1 MTVAN
6 VNVTKVLFKR
16 GNTVQNNNYTGV
28 SGEISIDTQTK
39 TLRVHD
45 GITPGGNILTTG
57 GIYGNSN
64 VTTYLTSVAGNIIPS
79 ANVTYSLGNATNQWR
94 DLWVSNNTIYI
105 GNIPITVSNGSL
117 LINGNS
123 VTGGTGTDDVLRANV
138 GAYQIYANANAVTQT
153 ISINSINANIT
164 AANSAIQTLSAN
176 IGTLVAG
183 APGVLDTLL
192 ELGNALGNSDSFSS
206 TMVNWLGNITSNVT
220 AANTSINTF
229 NANLGSFQTYANL
242 HFLDSSYGNSNVASY
257 LPTYTGNIAANITR
271 NNYTWTFGTD
281 GNLTFPAGGHILDSQ
296 GNSVLGTVESSY
308 KGFRAHYGT
317 MYDNTDDE
325 NGPINK
331 LVIYKSTA
339 TPSSAIDADTSSDDF
354 QVTGLTG
361 SDVVAMLVVISDGT
375 DWDVQTPVEDLKA
388 FVEAVID
395 EVILDGGVEG
405 DVRSI
410 ANMKA
415 AFYSNFN
422 NFSTIISNVK
432 TQLEFFSVNDQFN
445 ISPAFATGKGA
456 TFSGISYNMA
466 DNTLDL
472 GSWGQNVG
480 THQLGDVFVITGNTI
495 QDANSNFLTTP
506 ANDVT
511 VTITNAP
518 DGYIGS
524 FTVTGTL
531 PRPAEIWP
539 SNSISDGGDDE
550 YDGANAIHTDLDTE
564 ISYNDGNVVTSSS
577 AFGGGDYVVT
587 YQAGIF
593 GIFATNAGIDII
605 GTSGD
610 TGGYGNDNSSSGF
623 DGDGIAVTG
632 SVYGPLNINLTLTG
646 NIVSGNSRINFV
658 ANSSG
663 DGYGSSTIQLIPS
676 TENTVGPDQ
685 YLIID
690 PTSPNHIHI
699 RAGGTQDN
707 SQSQLFLGGEN
718 SHFRVDSGLNPNV
731 YISANG
737 QTWMFGAN
745 GTTQFPDETIN
756 AGTDKIDIK
765 SSSYAELW
773 FSAVDGDWQDH
784 PTWNQNAYVYV
795 QYDGLGINNVRGADG
810 NGGATWN
817 HTWRFD
823 NDGSLQLPLGGNIAE
838 GGGITGAIKLTPAG
852 GANSNQ
858 ALLIYPT
865 GAADGDHIHLTA
877 GGGSTEL
884 YLGDDSHYVK
894 LGNNGNIEIR
904 ATAQSPYA
912 TAAWTFDTDGVLTA
926 PNIVI
931 AGNTNLFGSYTA
943 LIQPTNNLPI
953 ATISSGTAGGIT
965 SVWVEDLG
973 DIANSNIAAIYT
985 PLAGTGTVR
994 VAAGSNATSVNLWDF
1009 NPDGNLIL
1017 PESGYLKVGSGIVA
1031 GFASSPAP
1039 VISGFSSVSAEN
1051 FRFQSNGVNIL
1062 STVAGTYSNTNVSAY
1077 LSTITSGNV
1086 GAGNLTVINN
1096 FSSNVITAN
1105 SFTYANGVNILSTVA
1120 GTYSDANV
1128 ATYLPTYTGNIAGNI
1143 VKNGYTWTFSNTGTT
1158 TFPTGVTLSN
1168 ARGPNTVNF
1177 TTAIDKSFQIETQTS
1192 TTGRLWSFGTDGNLT
1207 LPQFANIN
1215 FSNGVNILS
1224 TISAGSTYSNV
1235 NVEAYIGGNIG
1246 AFQTYANANAAT
1258 QATSINTINNTL
1270 TNTNVAIGYG
1280 AGATSQGDSA
1290 VAIGEGA
1297 GSLDQGLYSVA
1308 IGNDAGTD
1316 NQGDRSVAV
1325 GTGAGRTNQGNYAV
1339 AIGRNAGYTNQGNN
1353 SIIINATTS
1362 TLNQITANTF
1372 TVAPVRND
1380 VSNVAQVLFYNTTN
1394 KEITYGNTINIAGNI
1409 NAAQYNFANGVNILS
1424 SVTAV
1429 ANLSTLTG
1437 NISWTAVGA
1446 NPPTFTTSSNGTKIV
1461 LWPSIS
1467 STMVDYAIGIEAGN
1481 TWFSI
1486 PQATNNFGYKWY
1498 AGNTTIATLSG
1509 NGTLTTG
1516 NITTTGNISA
1526 TNFVGNGVG
1535 LTNVTVSAA
1544 GNIVGTSSNV
1554 TLVAG
1559 NYSYTFDNTG
1569 NVTLPA
1575 NVFVGVTNTFLPN
1588 TVASFSANVNY
1599 YSQVTLQ
1606 NKSSGNDATADYI
1619 VTANNGSDTV
1629 NFLDLGIINSGYDN
1643 TTPSNSLGNIV
1654 FAADSYI
1661 YAQGNTSNANQS
1673 GGNLAIGTAT
1683 TGKTI
1688 KFFAG
1693 GTTSSAIAMTVANTG
1708 VTVGGSITATG
1719 TFSGSGSG
1727 LTGVA
1732 LKTTGS
1738 WTVTTGTGTYSF
1750 TVPASGTYQL
1760 WVDCN
1765 IPNGI
1770 LVWNATATVTNTNVP
1785 VVGAQYAWV
1794 YNGGGSPIDFTS
1806 IPNQF
1811 TGTGNT
1817 IVRSSTAPSAT
1828 TNRFDFGF
1836 NNTSGGN
1843 VTVRYGWVAIS

>member
-16 GNTVQNNNYTGV
+16 GNTVQNNNYTGIN
-28 SGEISIDTQTK
+28 GELTIDTQAK
-39 TLRVHD
+39 TLRIHD
-45 GITPGGNILTTG
+45 GVTTGGNIVTAGAMASYIPIDPTITSIQANVAAANAAISSITG
-57 GIYGNSN
+57 IDTSLLANAATQQTQINLLNANVSAANALIPNLLAVTSN
-64 VTTYLTSVAGNIIPS
+64 ILPS
-79 ANVTYSLGNATNQWR
+79 ANVTYSLGSEQFQWK

-105 GNIPITVSNGSL
+105 GNTPLTISNGNL
-117 LINGNS
+117 LVNGNL
-123 VTGGTGTDDVLRANV
+123 VTGSTSTV
-138 GAYQIYANANAVTQT
+138 YSNA
-153 ISINSINANIT
+153 
-164 AANSAIQTLSAN
+164 
-176 IGTLVAG
+176 
-183 APGVLDTLL
+183 
-192 ELGNALGNSDSFSS
+192 
-206 TMVNWLGNITSNVT
+206 
-220 AANTSINTF
+220 
-229 NANLGSFQTYANL
+229 
-242 HFLDSSYGNSNVASY
+242 NVASY

-422 NFSTIISNVK
+422 NFNTIISNVK

-445 ISPAFATGKGA
+445 ISPAFETGKGA

-480 THQLGDVFVITGNTI
+480 THQVGDAFVITGNTI

-531 PRPAEIWP
+531 PRPAETWP
-539 SNSISDGGDDE
+539 SNSISDGGNDE

-610 TGGYGNDNSSSGF
+610 SGGYGNDNSSSGF

-690 PTSPNHIHI
+690 PTSPSHIHI

-707 SQSQLFLGGEN
+707 SQSNLYLGGEN

-737 QTWMFGAN
+737 QTWMFGDDGTFTAPGRAEFDNNVYGGPTAN
-745 GTTQFPDETIN
+745 HLWLGGSNDETSPSISVPSHITGNVEYIWIQNQQGAGVRISTTGNNWDFDDNGLLTLPGGNVVIGSQYGSPAILANNGPFGVVTQGTTGTTFLQWNDNVANTSQISGVYLNSPAGNLGEIQITTGNIGSVNTWVF
-756 AGTDKIDIK
+756 GTDG
-765 SSSYAELW
+765 EL
-773 FSAVDGDWQDH
+773 ALPRG
-784 PTWNQNAYVYV
+784 
-795 QYDGLGINNVRGADG
+795 GI
-810 NGGATWN
+810 
-817 HTWRFD
+817 
-823 NDGSLQLPLGGNIAE
+823 IAE
-838 GGGITGAIKLTPAG
+838 GTSPTGVGDTITLTPNG
-852 GANSNQ
+852 GSATQ

-865 GAADGDHIHLTA
+865 GGIPEGDHIHLTA
-877 GGGSTEL
+877 GGGATEL
-884 YLGDDSHYVK
+884 YLGNDFHYVK
-894 LGNNGNIEIR
+894 LVNGGNVEIR
-904 ATAQSPYA
+904 
-912 TAAWTFDTDGVLTA
+912 TDDLSGNVGTWNFGANANLT
-926 PNIVI
+926 
-931 AGNTNLFGSYTA
+931 
-943 LIQPTNNLPI
+943 
-953 ATISSGTAGGIT
+953 
-965 SVWVEDLG
+965 
-973 DIANSNIAAIYT
+973 
-985 PLAGTGTVR
+985 
-994 VAAGSNATSVNLWDF
+994 
-1009 NPDGNLIL
+1009 L
-1017 PESGYLKVGSGIVA
+1017 PESGYLRVGSGIVA

-1039 VISGFSSVSAEN
+1039 IISGFSGVSAEN
-1051 FRFQSNGVNIL
+1051 FTFL
-1062 STVAGTYSNTNVSAY
+1062 
-1077 LSTITSGNV
+1077 
-1086 GAGNLTVINN
+1086 
-1096 FSSNVITAN
+1096 
-1105 SFTYANGVNILSTVA
+1105 ANGVNILSTVA
-1120 GTYSDANV
+1120 GTYDDANV
-1128 ATYLPTYTGNIAGNI
+1128 AMYLPTYTGNIAGNI

-1224 TISAGSTYSNV
+1224 TITAGSTYSNV

-1246 AFQTYANANAAT
+1246 AYQTYANANVAT
-1258 QATSINTINNTL
+1258 QATSINTVNAN
-1270 TNTNVAIGYG
+1270 IG
-1280 AGATSQGDSA
+1280 AFQT
-1290 VAIGEGA
+1290 
-1297 GSLDQGLYSVA
+1297 
-1308 IGNDAGTD
+1308 
-1316 NQGDRSVAV
+1316 
-1325 GTGAGRTNQGNYAV
+1325 YA
-1339 AIGRNAGYTNQGNN
+1339 
-1353 SIIINATTS
+1353 NATFSTS
-1362 TLNQITANTF
+1362 TYSNTTANALLSSN
-1372 TVAPVRND
+1372 TV
-1380 VSNVAQVLFYNTTN
+1380 STINTT
-1394 KEITYGNTINIAGNI
+1394 GNI
-1409 NAAQYNFANGVNILS
+1409 TTIANVIATTFRFANGVNILS
-1424 SVTAV
+1424 TVTGSYGNATV
-1429 ANLSTLTG
+1429 ATYLAAGIST
-1437 NISWTAVGA
+1437 
-1446 NPPTFTTSSNGTKIV
+1446 
-1461 LWPSIS
+1461 
-1467 STMVDYAIGIEAGN
+1467 
-1481 TWFSI
+1481 
-1486 PQATNNFGYKWY
+1486 
-1498 AGNTTIATLSG
+1498 
-1509 NGTLTTG
+1509 

-1708 VTVGGSITATG
+1708 VTVGGNLSVSGNIVSTGQNVSLVAGNFTARFDNTGILTLPTMGGDEGGEINFGIPATNTTLNTRVVVDVYQDRVRFFDGNTKGAYIDLSQASSGVGTLLNNRVSGLVNAG
-1719 TFSGSGSG
+1719 TFVTMDLIKATVTTTGNRG
-1727 LTGVA
+1727 LSLAT
-1732 LKTTGS
+1732 TTGS
-1738 WTVTTGTGTYSF
+1738 FAINIGGTYATTTPSSGGSAGTMTVTTT
-1750 TVPASGTYQL
+1750 ASGSVFNWAFFNQG
-1760 WVDCN
+1760 D
-1765 IPNGI
+1765 
-1770 LVWNATATVTNTNVP
+1770 TATYILT
-1785 VVGAQYAWV
+1785 
-1794 YNGGGSPIDFTS
+1794 D
-1806 IPNQF
+1806 
-1811 TGTGNT
+1811 
-1817 IVRSSTAPSAT
+1817 T
-1828 TNRFDFGF
+1828 TNSRAYRITLQIGASY
-1836 NNTSGGN
+1836 NNN
-1843 VTVRYGWVAIS
+1843 MISIERLI

>member
-16 GNTVQNNNYTGV
+16 GNTVQNNNYTGIN
-28 SGEISIDTQTK
+28 GELTIDTQAK
-39 TLRVHD
+39 TLRIHD
-45 GITPGGNILTTG
+45 GVTTGGNIVTAGAMASYIPIDPTITSIQANVAAANAAISSITG
-57 GIYGNSN
+57 IDTSLLANAATQQTQINLLNANVSAANALIPNLLAVSSN
-64 VTTYLTSVAGNIIPS
+64 ILPS
-79 ANVTYSLGNATNQWR
+79 ANVTYSLGSEQFQWK

-105 GNIPITVSNGSL
+105 GNTPLTISNGNL
-117 LINGNS
+117 LVNGNL
-123 VTGGTGTDDVLRANV
+123 VTGSTST
-138 GAYQIYANANAVTQT
+138 IYSNA
-153 ISINSINANIT
+153 
-164 AANSAIQTLSAN
+164 
-176 IGTLVAG
+176 
-183 APGVLDTLL
+183 
-192 ELGNALGNSDSFSS
+192 
-206 TMVNWLGNITSNVT
+206 
-220 AANTSINTF
+220 
-229 NANLGSFQTYANL
+229 
-242 HFLDSSYGNSNVASY
+242 NVASY
-257 LPTYTGNIAANITR
+257 LPTYSGDIAANITR
-271 NNYTWTFGTD
+271 NNYTWVFGPN
-281 GNLTFPAGGHILDSQ
+281 GNLTLPSGGHLLDSQ
-296 GNSVLGTVESSY
+296 GNSVLGTVIASSY

-375 DWDVQTPVEDLKA
+375 DWDVQTPVEDLKT

-405 DVRSI
+405 DIRSI

-432 TQLEFFSVNDQFN
+432 TQLEFFSVNNQFN
-445 ISPAFATGKGA
+445 ISPQFQTGKGA
-456 TFSGISYNMA
+456 TFSGIGYNMA

-472 GSWGQNVG
+472 GSWGQDVG
-480 THQLGDVFVITGNTI
+480 THQVGDVFVIPGNTI

-524 FTVTGTL
+524 YTVTGTL
-531 PRPAEIWP
+531 PRPAETWP

-593 GIFATNAGIDII
+593 GIFSTNAGIDII

-610 TGGYGNDNSSSGF
+610 SGGYGNDNSSSGF

-632 SVYGPLNINLTLTG
+632 SLYSAGATVDLTLTG
-646 NIVSGNSRINFV
+646 NIVSDNSRINFV
-658 ANSSG
+658 SNSSG

-737 QTWMFGAN
+737 QTWMFGDD
-745 GTTQFPDETIN
+745 G
-756 AGTDKIDIK
+756 
-765 SSSYAELW
+765 EL
-773 FSAVDGDWQDH
+773 ALPRG
-784 PTWNQNAYVYV
+784 
-795 QYDGLGINNVRGADG
+795 GI
-810 NGGATWN
+810 
-817 HTWRFD
+817 
-823 NDGSLQLPLGGNIAE
+823 IAE
-838 GGGITGAIKLTPAG
+838 GTSPTGVGDTITLTPNG
-852 GANSNQ
+852 GSATQ

-865 GAADGDHIHLTA
+865 GGIPEGDHIHLTA
-877 GGGSTEL
+877 GGGATEL
-884 YLGDDSHYVK
+884 YLGNDFHYVK
-894 LGNNGNIEIR
+894 LVNGGNVEIR
-904 ATAQSPYA
+904 
-912 TAAWTFDTDGVLTA
+912 TDDLSGNVGTWNFGANANLT
-926 PNIVI
+926 
-931 AGNTNLFGSYTA
+931 
-943 LIQPTNNLPI
+943 
-953 ATISSGTAGGIT
+953 
-965 SVWVEDLG
+965 
-973 DIANSNIAAIYT
+973 
-985 PLAGTGTVR
+985 
-994 VAAGSNATSVNLWDF
+994 
-1009 NPDGNLIL
+1009 L

-1039 VISGFSSVSAEN
+1039 IISGFSSVSAEN
-1051 FRFQSNGVNIL
+1051 FRFQGNGVNIL
-1062 STVAGTYSNTNVSAY
+1062 STVDGTYSNTNVAAY
-1077 LSTITSGNV
+1077 LSTITTSNV

-1096 FSSNVITAN
+1096 FSSNVISAN

-1120 GTYSDANV
+1120 STYGDANV
-1128 ATYLPTYTGNIAGNI
+1128 AMYLPTYTGNIAGNI

-1224 TISAGSTYSNV
+1224 TITAGSTYSNV

-1246 AFQTYANANAAT
+1246 AYQTYANANAAT
-1258 QATSINTINNTL
+1258 QATSINTVNAN
-1270 TNTNVAIGYG
+1270 IGSFQ
-1280 AGATSQGDSA
+1280 T
-1290 VAIGEGA
+1290 
-1297 GSLDQGLYSVA
+1297 
-1308 IGNDAGTD
+1308 
-1316 NQGDRSVAV
+1316 
-1325 GTGAGRTNQGNYAV
+1325 YA
-1339 AIGRNAGYTNQGNN
+1339 
-1353 SIIINATTS
+1353 NATFSTS
-1362 TLNQITANTF
+1362 TYSNTTANALLSSN
-1372 TVAPVRND
+1372 TV
-1380 VSNVAQVLFYNTTN
+1380 STITT
-1394 KEITYGNTINIAGNI
+1394 TGNI
-1409 NAAQYNFANGVNILS
+1409 VTIANVIATTFRFANGVNILS
-1424 SVTAV
+1424 TITAV
-1429 ANLSTLTG
+1429 ANLNNLTG
-1437 NISWTAVGA
+1437 NINWTAVGA

-1516 NITTTGNISA
+1516 NITTTGSVSA

-1770 LVWNATATVTNTNVP
+1770 IAWNATATITNSNVP

-1794 YNGGGSPIDFTS
+1794 YNGGGSPIDFVS

-1817 IVRSSTAPSAT
+1817 IVRSSVAPSAN
-1828 TNRFDFGF
+1828 TNRFDFGL

>member
-6 VNVTKVLFKR
+6 VNVTKVLHKR
-16 GNTVQNNNYTGV
+16 GNTIQNNNYTGIN
-28 SGEISIDTQTK
+28 GELTIDTQAK
-39 TLRVHD
+39 TLRIHD
-45 GITPGGNILTTG
+45 GVTAGGNIVTAGAMASYIPIDPTITSIQANVAAANAAISSITG
-57 GIYGNSN
+57 IDTSLLANAATQQTQINLLNANVSAANALIPNLLAVSSN
-64 VTTYLTSVAGNIIPS
+64 ILPS
-79 ANVTYSLGNATNQWR
+79 ANVTYSLGSEQFQWK

-105 GNIPITVSNGSL
+105 GNTPLTISNGNL
-117 LINGNS
+117 LVNGNL
-123 VTGGTGTDDVLRANV
+123 VTGSTSTV
-138 GAYQIYANANAVTQT
+138 YSNA
-153 ISINSINANIT
+153 
-164 AANSAIQTLSAN
+164 
-176 IGTLVAG
+176 
-183 APGVLDTLL
+183 
-192 ELGNALGNSDSFSS
+192 
-206 TMVNWLGNITSNVT
+206 
-220 AANTSINTF
+220 
-229 NANLGSFQTYANL
+229 
-242 HFLDSSYGNSNVASY
+242 NVASY
-257 LPTYTGNIAANITR
+257 LPTYSGDIAANITR
-271 NNYTWTFGTD
+271 NNYTWVFGPN
-281 GNLTFPAGGHILDSQ
+281 GNLTLPSGGHLLDSQ
-296 GNSVLGTVESSY
+296 GNSVLGTVIASSH
-308 KGFRAHYGT
+308 KGFGAHYGT
-317 MYDNTDDE
+317 MYNNTDDE

-361 SDVVAMLVVISDGT
+361 SDVVAMLVVVSDGT
-375 DWDVQTPVEDLKA
+375 DWDVQTPVEDLKT

-432 TQLEFFSVNDQFN
+432 TELEFFSVNNQFN
-445 ISPAFATGKGA
+445 ISPQFQTGKGA
-456 TFSGISYNMA
+456 TFSGIGYNMA

-472 GSWGQNVG
+472 GSWGQDVG
-480 THQLGDVFVITGNTI
+480 THQVGDVFVIPGNTI

-524 FTVTGTL
+524 YTVTGTL
-531 PRPAEIWP
+531 PRPAETWP

-593 GIFATNAGIDII
+593 GIFSTNAGIDII

-610 TGGYGNDNSSSGF
+610 SGGYGNDNSSSGF

-632 SVYGPLNINLTLTG
+632 SLYSAGATVDLTLTG
-646 NIVSGNSRINFV
+646 NIVSDNSRINFV
-658 ANSSG
+658 SNSSG

-731 YISANG
+731 YINANG
-737 QTWMFGAN
+737 QTWMFGDDGTFTAPGRAEFDNNVYGGPTAN
-745 GTTQFPDETIN
+745 HLWLGGSNDETSPSISVPSHITGNVEYIWIQNQQGAGVRISTTGNNWDFDDNGSLTLPGGNVVIGSQYGSPAILANNEPFGVVTQGTTGTTFLQWNDNVANTSQISGVYLNSPAGNLGEIQITTGNIGSVNTWVF
-756 AGTDKIDIK
+756 GTDG
-765 SSSYAELW
+765 EL
-773 FSAVDGDWQDH
+773 ALPRG
-784 PTWNQNAYVYV
+784 
-795 QYDGLGINNVRGADG
+795 GI
-810 NGGATWN
+810 
-817 HTWRFD
+817 
-823 NDGSLQLPLGGNIAE
+823 IAE
-838 GGGITGAIKLTPAG
+838 GTSPTGVGDTITLTPNG
-852 GANSNQ
+852 GSATQ

-865 GAADGDHIHLTA
+865 GGIPEGDHIHLTA
-877 GGGSTEL
+877 GGGTTEL
-884 YLGDDSHYVK
+884 YLGNDFHYVK
-894 LGNNGNIEIR
+894 LVNGGNVEIR
-904 ATAQSPYA
+904 
-912 TAAWTFDTDGVLTA
+912 TDDLSGNVGTWNFGANANLT
-926 PNIVI
+926 
-931 AGNTNLFGSYTA
+931 
-943 LIQPTNNLPI
+943 
-953 ATISSGTAGGIT
+953 
-965 SVWVEDLG
+965 
-973 DIANSNIAAIYT
+973 
-985 PLAGTGTVR
+985 
-994 VAAGSNATSVNLWDF
+994 
-1009 NPDGNLIL
+1009 L
-1017 PESGYLKVGSGIVA
+1017 PESGYLRVGSGIVA

-1039 VISGFSSVSAEN
+1039 IISGFSSVSAEN
-1051 FRFQSNGVNIL
+1051 FTFL
-1062 STVAGTYSNTNVSAY
+1062 
-1077 LSTITSGNV
+1077 
-1086 GAGNLTVINN
+1086 
-1096 FSSNVITAN
+1096 
-1105 SFTYANGVNILSTVA
+1105 ANGVNILSTVA
-1120 GTYSDANV
+1120 GTYDDANV
-1128 ATYLPTYTGNIAGNI
+1128 AMYLPTYTGNIAGNI

-1177 TTAIDKSFQIETQTS
+1177 TAAIDKSFQIETQTS

-1224 TISAGSTYSNV
+1224 TITAGSTYSNV

-1246 AFQTYANANAAT
+1246 AFQIYANANAAT

-1270 TNTNVAIGYG
+1270 TSTNVAIGYG
-1280 AGATSQGDSA
+1280 AGATSQGGTTVAVGAFSGATTQGVSA
-1290 VAIGEGA
+1290 VAIGFNA
-1297 GSLDQGLYSVA
+1297 GQTTQGTKSVA
-1308 IGNDAGTD
+1308 IGMTSGY
-1316 NQGDRSVAV
+1316 SL
-1325 GTGAGRTNQGNYAV
+1325 QGNYAV
-1339 AIGRNAGYTNQGNN
+1339 AIGDSAGYTNQGAQAIAIGRFAGLTNQANN
-1353 SIIINATTS
+1353 TIILNATGANLNATT
-1362 TLNQITANTF
+1362 ANTL

-1380 VSNVAQVLFYNTTN
+1380 VANVAQVMFYNTTS
-1394 KEITYGNTINIAGNI
+1394 KEVTYGNTISVAGNI
-1409 NAAQYNFANGVNILS
+1409 NANQYNFANGVNILS
-1424 SVTAV
+1424 SITAV

-1446 NPPTFTTSSNGTKIV
+1446 NPPTFTTASNGTKIV

-1516 NITTTGNISA
+1516 NITTTGSVSA

-1708 VTVGGSITATG
+1708 VTVGGNLSVSGNIVSTGQNVSLVAGNFTAKFDNTGILTLPTMGGDEGGEINFGVPATNTTLNTRVVVDVYQDRLRIFDGSTKGAYIDLSQASSGVGTLLNNRVSGLVNAG
-1719 TFSGSGSG
+1719 TFVTMD
-1727 LTGVA
+1727 LIKA
-1732 LKTTGS
+1732 
-1738 WTVTTGTGTYSF
+1738 TVTTGGNRGLSLATTTGSFAYSIGGTYGMA
-1750 TVPASGTYQL
+1750 TPASGGSAGTGTL
-1760 WVDCN
+1760 TTT
-1765 IPNGI
+1765 
-1770 LVWNATATVTNTNVP
+1770 ATASMFNWGFIST
-1785 VVGAQYAWV
+1785 G
-1794 YNGGGSPIDFTS
+1794 DTS
-1806 IPNQF
+1806 TYIL
-1811 TGTGNT
+1811 TD
-1817 IVRSSTAPSAT
+1817 T
-1828 TNRFDFGF
+1828 TNSRAYRITLQIGASF
-1836 NNTSGGN
+1836 NNN
-1843 VTVRYGWVAIS
+1843 MISIERLI